1 MDIVELHAVTARALG
16 KDPAAVPEN
25 PEWDSLD
32 RLEIITHLH
41 EVLGDDVNRIENLE
55 SFVDLETLAALLKE
69 NGLVD

>member
-1 MDIVELHAVTARALG
+1 MDITALRTLTAEALG
-16 KDPAAVPEN
+16 KDPATAPEN

-32 RLEIITHLH
+32 RLEIISHLH